1 MNKKYTIHTINGL
14 VEVEKPQLVLD
25 TNVYRDSKTEDN
37 YLRFV
42 MDIAKN
48 DIIDIPKKNIL
59 YVRSIEI

>member
-25 TNVYRDSKTEDN
+25 TNIYRDSKTEDN

-42 MDIAKN
+42 MDIEKN

>member
-1 MNKKYTIHTINGL
+1 MKKYTINTINGL
-14 VEVEKPQLVLD
+14 VEVNKPQLVLD
-25 TNVYRDSKTEDN
+25 TNVYRDSKTDDN

-42 MDIAKN
+42 MDIEKN

>member
-1 MNKKYTIHTINGL
+1 MNKKYTINTINGL
-14 VEVEKPQLVLD
+14 VEVENPKIVLD

-42 MDIAKN
+42 MDIEKN

>member
-42 MDIAKN
+42 MDIEKN

>member
-14 VEVEKPQLVLD
+14 VEVENPKIVLD

-42 MDIAKN
+42 MDIEKN
-48 DIIDIPKKNIL
+48 DIIDIPRKNIL